1 MVIVEVRQVG
11 RGQIMKKKVSLVLLV
26 EDSLRN
32 LSRKVRDLF
41 IGKKTLA
48 LKDHIRENE
57 LKACDQ

>member
-1 MVIVEVRQVG
+1 
-11 RGQIMKKKVSLVLLV
+11 MKKKVSLVLLV